1 MKPATASAAAEA
13 AQVNVETLRY
23 YERLGLLPRPPRAS
37 NGYRQYDDNA
47 LRRLRFI
54 RRAQALGFSL
64 AEVKELLRLEDGIDC
79 GAAQTLARIKL
90 EHVEWQLAELRK
102 MRSRLK
108 ETLVACASGSRV
120 RCPLIEVLLE

>member
-108 ETLVACASGSRV
+108 ETLAACASGSRV

>member
-37 NGYRQYDDNA
+37 NGYRQYDDNV

-90 EHVEWQLAELRK
+90 EHVERQLAELRK

>member
-90 EHVEWQLAELRK
+90 EHVERQLAELRK